1 MVDPYQVISRMA
13 TGVKLTYLK
22 NEDGHFVCP
31 ECAVV
36 KTRQNTMHYHM
47 KKHAGVYEHVCE
59 CGKAFMHKSGL
70 QQHMLQAHPAP
81 DAIVWDCPCCPHT
94 SKMKANLVIH
104 IGRKHGAGWIP
115 PFTESGCSGC
125 KKTFSS
131 VTAYYYHAVKCFTP
145 PPALA
150 EGLKA
155 LYGEG

>member
-1 MVDPYQVISRMA
+1 
-13 TGVKLTYLK
+13 
-22 NEDGHFVCP
+22 
-31 ECAVV
+31 
-36 KTRQNTMHYHM
+36 M

-59 CGKAFMHKSGL
+59 CGKEFMHKSGL

-81 DAIVWDCPCCPHT
+81 DAVVWDCPCCPHN

-115 PFTESGCSGC
+115 PFAGSDCSGCSGC

-131 VTAYYYHAVKCFTP
+131 VTAYYYHAVKCFTA

-155 LYGEG
+155 IGV